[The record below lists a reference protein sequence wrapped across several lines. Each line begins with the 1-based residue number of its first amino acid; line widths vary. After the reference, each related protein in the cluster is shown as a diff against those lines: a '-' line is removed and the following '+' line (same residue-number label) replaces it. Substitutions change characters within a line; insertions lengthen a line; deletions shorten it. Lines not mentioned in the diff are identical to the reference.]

1 MKKLIYPAIL
11 WLICLLLQAD
21 PFTLRSL
28 SAMLLS
34 VSLTAIGLCLS
45 PKPCTLLCLF
55 YAAAIV
61 LWPPLLLFLPLC
73 AYLLRT
79 CDLSA
84 YAPSQS
90 GSPSSNMN
98 PRSFFWLI
106 PLLICLPAPL
116 TLLTVAALCLL
127 AMLLAYNSHAIELQE
142 HRFYALQDDAIQKER
157 SLEEKNRTL
166 LEKQDYQIQLATLTE
181 RGRLAR
187 EIHDNVGHL
196 LTRALF
202 QVSALEVMQP
212 ENKEALGMV
221 KTTLEDA
228 MTNIRASVHDLHDE
242 ALDLRLELQKLI
254 DQFPACPVTLR
265 YTCQPVPPPIHYCFI
280 AVVKEALSNIARHS
294 NATSAT
300 VSVLEHPALYQLII
314 EDNGSPSK
322 LITQSTSS
330 AEKDS
335 SAGFFG
341 SSHSR
346 TTGIGLHNIQERVTA
361 LQGNMIIQTDRGFRI
376 FISIPKNEQEVSQ

>member
-11 WLICLLLQAD
+11 WLICLLIQTD

-28 SAMLLS
+28 SATLLS
-34 VSLTAIGLCLS
+34 VSLTAIGLCLPPRS
-45 PKPCTLLCLF
+45 CTLVCLVF
-55 YAAAIV
+55 AVAII
-61 LWPPLLLFLPLC
+61 LWPPLLFYLPLC
-73 AYLLRT
+73 TYLLRS
-79 CDLSA
+79 CDLLDKK
-84 YAPSQS
+84 P
-90 GSPSSNMN
+90 PI
-98 PRSFFWLI
+98 RSFFWLI
-106 PLLICLPAPL
+106 PLLICLPDPL
-116 TLLTVAALCLL
+116 TLLTASVLCLL
-127 AMLLAYNSHAIELQE
+127 AMLLAYNAHALELQE

-157 SLEEKNRTL
+157 SLEEKNRAL

-202 QVSALEVMQP
+202 QVSALQVMQP
-212 ENKEALGMV
+212 ENKDALGMV

-265 YTCQPVPPPIHYCFI
+265 YTCQPVTPPIHYCFI

-314 EDNGSPSK
+314 EDNGSKMPP
-322 LITQSTSS
+322 STSS
-330 AEKDS
+330 GEKS
-335 SAGFFG
+335 G
-341 SSHSR
+341 SRSR
-346 TTGIGLHNIQERVTA
+346 TTGIGLHNIQERVTS
-361 LQGNMIIQTDRGFRI
+361 LQGNMIIQTDHGFRI
-376 FISIPKNEQEVSQ
+376 FISIPKHEKEVSQ

>member
-1 MKKLIYPAIL
+1 
-11 WLICLLLQAD
+11 
-21 PFTLRSL
+21 
-28 SAMLLS
+28 
-34 VSLTAIGLCLS
+34 
-45 PKPCTLLCLF
+45 
-55 YAAAIV
+55 
-61 LWPPLLLFLPLC
+61 
-73 AYLLRT
+73 
-79 CDLSA
+79 
-84 YAPSQS
+84 
-90 GSPSSNMN
+90 
-98 PRSFFWLI
+98 
-106 PLLICLPAPL
+106 
-116 TLLTVAALCLL
+116 
-127 AMLLAYNSHAIELQE
+127 
-142 HRFYALQDDAIQKER
+142 
-157 SLEEKNRTL
+157 
-166 LEKQDYQIQLATLTE
+166 
-181 RGRLAR
+181 
-187 EIHDNVGHL
+187 
-196 LTRALF
+196 
-202 QVSALEVMQP
+202 
-212 ENKEALGMV
+212 MV

-341 SSHSR
+341 SSHSC

-376 FISIPKNEQEVSQ
+376 FISIPKNEKEVSQ

>member
-1 MKKLIYPAIL
+1 MLQINWQDVANILTLCVPYLIALGVI
-11 WLICLLLQAD
+11 
-21 PFTLRSL
+21 
-28 SAMLLS
+28 
-34 VSLTAIGLCLS
+34 
-45 PKPCTLLCLF
+45 
-55 YAAAIV
+55 
-61 LWPPLLLFLPLC
+61 
-73 AYLLRT
+73 
-79 CDLSA
+79 
-84 YAPSQS
+84 
-90 GSPSSNMN
+90 
-98 PRSFFWLI
+98 
-106 PLLICLPAPL
+106 LLIGILVMIACGKMDRPARYL
-116 TLLTVAALCLL
+116 VRRESLL

-314 EDNGSPSK
+314 EDNGTPEGKASNNSK
-322 LITQSTSS
+322 P
-330 AEKDS
+330 
-335 SAGFFG
+335 
-341 SSHSR
+341 
-346 TTGIGLHNIQERVTA
+346 GIGLHNIQERVTA

-376 FISIPKNEQEVSQ
+376 FISISKNEQEVSQ

>member
-11 WLICLLLQAD
+11 WLICLLFQAN

-34 VSLTAIGLCLS
+34 VSLTALGLCLP
-45 PKPCTLLCLF
+45 PKPCMLMCAVF
-55 YAAAIV
+55 AIGII
-61 LWPPLLLFLPLC
+61 LWPPLLAFLPLC
-73 AYLLRT
+73 AYLLRS
-79 CDLSA
+79 CDPDVSSPLR
-84 YAPSQS
+84 S
-90 GSPSSNMN
+90 GNPASNMTI
-98 PRSFFWLI
+98 RSFLWLI
-106 PLLICLPAPL
+106 PLLICLSDLL
-116 TLLTVAALCLL
+116 TLLTIAVLCLL
-127 AMLLAYNSHAIELQE
+127 AMLLAYNAHAIELQE
-142 HRFYALQDDAIQKER
+142 HRFYALKDDAIQKER
-157 SLEEKNRTL
+157 SLEEKNRAL

-202 QVSALEVMQP
+202 QVSALEVIQP
-212 ENKEALGMV
+212 DNKEALGMV

-265 YTCQPVPPPIHYCFI
+265 YTCQPVPSPIHYCFI

-294 NATSAT
+294 NATAAS
-300 VSVLEHPALYQLII
+300 VSVLEHPALYQLVI

-322 LITQSTSS
+322 LITQSISS

-341 SSHSR
+341 SSRPHKP
-346 TTGIGLHNIQERVTA
+346 GIGLHNIQERVTA

-376 FISIPKNEQEVSQ
+376 FISIPKNEKEVSH